1 MAAQRKE
8 VCKHGHVRAGRTKN
22 GTCNECNRLH
32 LMKKRRAAGIPPRR
46 IGMDMEKRLS
56 GYRRRSKCRRL
67 ANPAADNARVMLR
80 HASKLQRTP
89 TWADLKKIQEVYK
102 VAKQMQRDFGVKM
115 AVDHVIPLR
124 GEAVS
129 GLHVHENLR
138 VLPFVENCKKYNSY
152 KCV

>member
-1 MAAQRKE
+1 
-8 VCKHGHVRAGRTKN
+8 
-22 GTCNECNRLH
+22 
-32 LMKKRRAAGIPPRR
+32 
-46 IGMDMEKRLS
+46 
-56 GYRRRSKCRRL
+56 
-67 ANPAADNARVMLR
+67 MLR